1 MSTLAS
7 LAVGESA
14 RIESVGGERG
24 YRRRLLELGFL
35 PGSVVRLRGV
45 APMGDPLDVDIAGCR
60 FSLRRAEAE
69 AVVLSSTAQAGP
81 ALELAAAK

>member
-1 MSTLAS
+1 MPRMSTLAS

-14 RIESVGGERG
+14 RIVAVGGERG

-35 PGSVVRLRGV
+35 PGTVVRLRGV
-45 APMGDPLDVDIAGCR
+45 APMGDPLDVDIGGCR

-69 AVVLSSTAQAGP
+69 AVRVASP